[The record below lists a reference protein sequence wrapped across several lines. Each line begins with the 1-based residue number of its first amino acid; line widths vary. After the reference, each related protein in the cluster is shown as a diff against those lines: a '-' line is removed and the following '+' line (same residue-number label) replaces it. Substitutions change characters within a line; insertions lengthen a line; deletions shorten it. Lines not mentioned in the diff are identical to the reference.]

1 MYCKQGI
8 IGAQFSHHQ
17 RGHALC
23 CNTGQRY
30 KQSPMNVWWEQL
42 KESRDLIKQNQKVK
56 DCVSC
61 YGAEDKGVESFR
73 QIYNRQ
79 FKTLHETDLPKHIDL
94 DLSNFCNLK
103 CIMCG
108 PDRSS
113 TWAKEKNMFPAS
125 NGVTSIDA
133 NELEEI
139 CKLSDEVEHITL
151 QGGEPTMVK
160 EYQTYFTY
168 LKDNNIIQNVDLNV
182 VTNLTNLNTKF
193 FSYVPYFKSVNI
205 AVSVDAYGKANDYIR
220 FPSHFE
226 KITSNIKKLNQY
238 DNIQVTVDSAIQ
250 LLSMFD
256 IKNFMT
262 WINELQNHFDKSK
275 HIFRQYI
282 QHVWTPECLYMNNAP
297 STLKKH
303 FVESVAGTKLEY
315 LAKGLKDNN
324 YDQNKTIDFLK
335 QIDNTRNL
343 NVLQYVP
350 DLGIHYSIK

>member
-1 MYCKQGI
+1 
-8 IGAQFSHHQ
+8 
-17 RGHALC
+17 
-23 CNTGQRY
+23 
-30 KQSPMNVWWEQL
+30 
-42 KESRDLIKQNQKVK
+42 
-56 DCVSC
+56 
-61 YGAEDKGVESFR
+61 
-73 QIYNRQ
+73 
-79 FKTLHETDLPKHIDL
+79 
-94 DLSNFCNLK
+94 
-103 CIMCG
+103 MCG

-113 TWAKEKNMFPAS
+113 TWAKEKNMFPDS

-139 CKLSDEVEHITL
+139 CKLSHEVQHITL

-168 LKDNNIIQNVDLNV
+168 LKDNDIIQNVDLNV

-238 DNIQVTVDSAIQ
+238 DNIQITVDSAIQ

-282 QHVWTPECLYMNNAP
+282 QHVWSPECLYINNAP

-303 FVESVAGTKLEY
+303 FVESVAGTNLEY

-335 QIDNTRNL
+335 QIDKTRNL
-343 NVLQYVP
+343 DVLQYIP
-350 DLGIHYSIK
+350 NLNLHYDIK